1 VARRAVV
8 AVVVVAALGA
18 VAAVVLLLSRGEP
31 ERSEMPPR
39 AVPRV
44 PERAEVKAPH
54 APFGARLV
62 RRVLLRERPGGRV
75 VRALGTR
82 TGYGSP
88 RVLAVVARRGKWL
101 GVLSQHRSN
110 SRAGWIPVSGALLL
124 HEPYSLD
131 VDLSART
138 IVVRRDGR
146 LRRRIVVAIG
156 RSLNP
161 TPTGRFAVTDLLV
174 IGRGGAAYGCC
185 ALALTARQRNV
196 PQGWTGG
203 DRLAIHG
210 TSNEASLGNAVSSG
224 CLRASDRDMR
234 WLLARVALGA
244 LVRVR
249 A

>member
-1 VARRAVV
+1 MARRAVV
-8 AVVVVAALGA
+8 AILAVAAL
-18 VAAVVLLLSRGEP
+18 AAAAAGILLLRGGEP

-39 AVPRV
+39 AVPRM
-44 PERAEVKAPH
+44 PERAEVQAPRP
-54 APFGARLV
+54 PFGARLL
-62 RRVLLRERPGGRV
+62 RRVLLRARPGGRV

-101 GVLSQHRSN
+101 GVLSQYRPN
-110 SRAGWIPVSGALLL
+110 SRAGWIPASGALLL

-131 VDLSART
+131 VDLSSRT

-146 LRRRIVVAIG
+146 VRRRIVVAIG
-156 RSLNP
+156 RSQNP
-161 TPTGRFAVTDLLV
+161 TPTGRFAVTDLLR
-174 IGRGGAAYGCC
+174 IGRGAGAYGCC
-185 ALALTARQRNV
+185 ALALTARQRDV

-224 CLRASDRDMR
+224 CLRASELDMR
-234 WLLARVALGA
+234 WMLARVALGA
-244 LVRVR
+244 MVRVR

>member
-8 AVVVVAALGA
+8 AAIALAA
-18 VAAVVLLLSRGEP
+18 VAIGILLLRGVGV
-31 ERSEMPPR
+31 ERPQVAPR

-44 PERAEVKAPH
+44 PVRPEVEPPRP
-54 APFGARLV
+54 PFGARLL
-62 RRVLLRERPGGRV
+62 RPVLLRERPGGRG
-75 VRALGTR
+75 VRVLGMR

-110 SRAGWIPVSGALLL
+110 SRAGWIPARSVLLL

-131 VDLSART
+131 VDLSSRT

-146 LRRRIVVAIG
+146 FRRRIVVAIG
-156 RSLNP
+156 RSQNP
-161 TPTGRFAVTDLLV
+161 TPSGRFGVTDLLL
-174 IGRGGAAYGCC
+174 IGQGSGAYGCC

-196 PQGWTGG
+196 PQGWSGG

-210 TSNEASLGNAVSSG
+210 TSNESSLGNAVSSG
-224 CLRASDRDMR
+224 CLRASERDMR